1 MFLQYSSNFNCE
13 FFADNM
19 VNNVGR
25 FVIYL
30 HANVFRTISFCV
42 CVRGGIGDTA
52 ILVTCCSL
60 IISDDDSC
68 SSNLQWA
75 SG

>member
-1 MFLQYSSNFNCE
+1 MRISLQYSSNFNCE
-13 FFADNM
+13 FVANNM
-19 VNNVGR
+19 VTTLGL

-30 HANVFRTISFCV
+30 HDNVLDTFFIR
-42 CVRGGIGDTA
+42 GIGDTA